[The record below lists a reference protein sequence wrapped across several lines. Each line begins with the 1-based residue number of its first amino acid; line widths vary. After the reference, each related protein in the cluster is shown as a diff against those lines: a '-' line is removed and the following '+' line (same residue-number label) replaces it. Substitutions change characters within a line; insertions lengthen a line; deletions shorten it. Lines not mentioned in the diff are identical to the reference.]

1 MAFDPLRGSCS
12 CGRNEYQINIPDDV
26 TDHAEVYFDSSR
38 DNRGQIQTKLVDL
51 PANIE
56 F

>member
-38 DNRGQIQTKLVDL
+38 DNRGQN
-51 PANIE
+51 PN
-56 F
+56 